1 MSYDSCIFLSCF
13 AQSFTCSVAHAELLL
28 PHLFLAIQEDPLTQH
43 CPSWRCRGV
52 RGCIIEWVS
61 VGFGRHLSEL
71 PPAVQPHRCIL
82 GCRQICQPI
91 ELSLPGMMPEQDTRA
106 QQGLP
111 PPRFGCPP
119 PHQQDGLPLLRFATP
134 LIHPGET
141 QPAQTMQN
149 CRHQAQPL
157 PLAAVGRREPTAAR
171 SPPPRPST
179 APTLTHS
186 RQKQP
191 TPATVRG
198 VETRVAGPQ
207 AAQSHLS
214 PQVGRRAVEGS
225 DSPPSSGLND
235 EQLAPDAGFC

>member
-1 MSYDSCIFLSCF
+1 
-13 AQSFTCSVAHAELLL
+13 
-28 PHLFLAIQEDPLTQH
+28 
-43 CPSWRCRGV
+43 
-52 RGCIIEWVS
+52 
-61 VGFGRHLSEL
+61 
-71 PPAVQPHRCIL
+71 
-82 GCRQICQPI
+82 
-91 ELSLPGMMPEQDTRA
+91 MPEQEARA

-119 PHQQDGLPLLRFATP
+119 PHQLDVLPLLRFATP

-141 QPAQTMQN
+141 RPAQTMQN

-157 PLAAVGRREPTAAR
+157 PLAAVGRREPAR

-214 PQVGRRAVEGS
+214 PQVGLRAVEGL
-225 DSPPSSGLND
+225 DFPPSSGLNI
-235 EQLAPDAGFC
+235 EQLALDAGFC